1 MWGWGTDIGVDLG
14 TASILIYLRGKG
26 IVLREPS
33 VVALERDTQRLIA
46 VGEEA
51 RRMLGRT
58 PDYIATVR
66 PLREGVIADYE
77 ITQRMLRHLLK
88 KVGGFH
94 LFFRPR
100 LMVCV
105 PSGITNVEE
114 RAVKQAALQAGAK
127 EAYLIEEPLAAALGV
142 GLDISRP
149 EGSMVVD
156 IGGGTTDIAVLSLGG
171 IVYSRSLRVGGD
183 KFDAAIVQYIRRRH
197 NLLIGEQ
204 TAEEVKIEVGTV
216 YPGVRDA
223 AATIRG
229 RDLVTGLPK
238 TVEITS
244 AELREAMREPTEAV
258 ISAIK
263 EVLEQT
269 PPELAADIVDRG
281 IVMTGG
287 GSLLHGLDLLL
298 QEETGLPV
306 HLADDPI
313 SSVALGA
320 GKALTMLGVL
330 RANHAVSGG
339 QY

>member
-1 MWGWGTDIGVDLG
+1 VDLG

>member
-1 MWGWGTDIGVDLG
+1 
-14 TASILIYLRGKG
+14 
-26 IVLREPS
+26 VLREPS

-58 PDYIATVR
+58 PEYIATVR

-127 EAYLIEEPLAAALGV
+127 EAYLIEEPMAAALGV

-223 AATIRG
+223 AGTIRG